1 MKVGQRR
8 VIETRLIG
16 RLLSTVLVVL
26 MSGCSLSPA
35 IPVLGAAFPSWLF
48 CLFGAAILLIICHIL
63 IVRRQW
69 QQYFSPLVVSYS
81 GLLFLFA
88 VVLWFLFFVN

>member
-1 MKVGQRR
+1 
-8 VIETRLIG
+8 
-16 RLLSTVLVVL
+16 

-48 CLFGAAILLIICHIL
+48 CLFGAGILLTVCHIL

-69 QQYFSPLVVSYS
+69 QQHFSPLVVSYS
-81 GLLFLFA
+81 GLLFLSA